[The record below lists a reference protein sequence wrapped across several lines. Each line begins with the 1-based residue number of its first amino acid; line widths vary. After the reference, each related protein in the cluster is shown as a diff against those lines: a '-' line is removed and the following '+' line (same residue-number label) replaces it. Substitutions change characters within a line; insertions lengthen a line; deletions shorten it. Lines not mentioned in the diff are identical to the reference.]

1 MEADLISLSSGL
13 RYKGNVLC
21 DNKVP
26 MSSIISFSYWI
37 GLSTEWLKEV
47 ICFVHT
53 HTRSLRA
60 FALYNWF
67 WIKQNFSYYLVE
79 YAADSH
85 FSLNVKAGQVSF
97 CCIQV
102 KSRIKRKEKNAWWT
116 ENSVTFSG
124 FLKTFCLFWPLQ
136 AFFNK
141 QWLMPKKKKKATPSI
156 ILGVQ

>member
-102 KSRIKRKEKNAWWT
+102 KSRIKRKEKNA
-116 ENSVTFSG
+116 
-124 FLKTFCLFWPLQ
+124 
-136 AFFNK
+136 
-141 QWLMPKKKKKATPSI
+141 
-156 ILGVQ
+156 